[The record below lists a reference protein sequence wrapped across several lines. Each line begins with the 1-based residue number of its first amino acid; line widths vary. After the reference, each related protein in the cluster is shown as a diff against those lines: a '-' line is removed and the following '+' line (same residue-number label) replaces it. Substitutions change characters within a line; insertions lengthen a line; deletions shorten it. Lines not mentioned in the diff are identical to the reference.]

1 MALGRMKNPRAL
13 QPWGSLNSGDRIRT
27 CDLRVMSPTS
37 YQTALPRNLLV
48 RKYRWPAH
56 SVKNSPAGHHQ
67 VAPESLEKP
76 FPGNEDHLP
85 PSSVS
90 SFSSRSALDCS
101 CISSSMSLA
110 LFSRCCW
117 SII

>member
-48 RKYRWPAH
+48 RKYKETVT
-56 SVKNSPAGHHQ
+56 SVKICG
-67 VAPESLEKP
+67 
-76 FPGNEDHLP
+76 
-85 PSSVS
+85 
-90 SFSSRSALDCS
+90 
-101 CISSSMSLA
+101 
-110 LFSRCCW
+110 
-117 SII
+117 